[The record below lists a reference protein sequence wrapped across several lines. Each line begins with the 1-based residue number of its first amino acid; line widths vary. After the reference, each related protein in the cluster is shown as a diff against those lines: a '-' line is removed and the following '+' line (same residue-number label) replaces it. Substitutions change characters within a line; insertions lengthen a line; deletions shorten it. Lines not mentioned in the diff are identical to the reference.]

1 MGVFLPE
8 IELPLDYR
16 DRDFFGGVFEE
27 NLLLR
32 HKKNHRAP
40 VKAFS
45 VAFSASMRLARLAPS
60 RCYRIQWSD
69 MAYLTESIVVDK
81 MYVSPKG

>member
-16 DRDFFGGVFEE
+16 DRDFFGGVFVE

-32 HKKNHRAP
+32 HKKT
-40 VKAFS
+40 
-45 VAFSASMRLARLAPS
+45 
-60 RCYRIQWSD
+60 
-69 MAYLTESIVVDK
+69 TER
-81 MYVSPKG
+81 P

>member
-40 VKAFS
+40 GKLSQWLFLLQCAWR
-45 VAFSASMRLARLAPS
+45 AL
-60 RCYRIQWSD
+60 RITWG
-69 MAYLTESIVVDK
+69 YGLTNPHQS
-81 MYVSPKG
+81 SQR

>member
-32 HKKNHRAP
+32 HKKKPPSARESFLSGFFCFNALGAP
-40 VKAFS
+40 CALLGVT
-45 VAFSASMRLARLAPS
+45 V
-60 RCYRIQWSD
+60 
-69 MAYLTESIVVDK
+69 
-81 MYVSPKG
+81 

>member
-45 VAFSASMRLARLAPS
+45 VFNALGAP
-60 RCYRIQWSD
+60 C
-69 MAYLTESIVVDK
+69 ALLGVTV
-81 MYVSPKG
+81 

>member
-32 HKKNHRAP
+32 HKKKHRAP

-45 VAFSASMRLARLAPS
+45 VAFSASMRLARLAHYLGLRFNKPAS
-60 RCYRIQWSD
+60 IIAALGAAARTRC
-69 MAYLTESIVVDK
+69 K
-81 MYVSPKG
+81 

>member
-45 VAFSASMRLARLAPS
+45 VAFSAFNALGAP
-60 RCYRIQWSD
+60 C
-69 MAYLTESIVVDK
+69 ALLGVTV
-81 MYVSPKG
+81 

>member
-1 MGVFLPE
+1 MVVFLPE

-32 HKKNHRAP
+32 HKKPPSARESFLSGLFCFNALGAP
-40 VKAFS
+40 CALLGVT
-45 VAFSASMRLARLAPS
+45 V
-60 RCYRIQWSD
+60 
-69 MAYLTESIVVDK
+69 
-81 MYVSPKG
+81 